1 MGVSGD
7 HFYAHMDAI
16 AAQKSIFEKRV
27 AHGYFIVSAAAG
39 LFVDPGEGPVLANY
53 GLEDLRFLQ
62 PVYIGDTIRVRLT
75 CKRKTAKEK
84 REDERAQGIVE
95 WDVEVFN
102 QNDDTVATYTIL
114 TLVERKG

>member
-1 MGVSGD
+1 
-7 HFYAHMDAI
+7 MDDI

-84 REDERAQGIVE
+84 REEDERLQGIVE

-102 QNDDTVATYTIL
+102 QEDETVAIYTIL